1 MPAILQANRTYEI
14 FVPSLGRDVFMLASL
29 EGTEF
34 VSNTFL
40 FRADVLTETDGIDC
54 EALLRKPVV
63 IEIRREGGKPSRFI
77 HGCFNQIRLTG
88 KDSDP
93 PIRYYYECTIV
104 PWLWFLNL
112 ESDCRIFQNLDA
124 KEIIEK
130 VFKEHG
136 FNDFTF
142 KLQGALP
149 KREYTVQYRET
160 SFNFI
165 SRLLEEEGIFYFFEH
180 TEQKHQL
187 ILTNVNSVTAK
198 CPVVDTLPYGIGTN
212 NSAQGVVGE
221 MQSANTVHTGK
232 LTIQDFN
239 FELSNVSLLSTSA
252 GKLQAEVYEYPG
264 NYKKKD
270 EGTRLVKLRLE
281 EQEARLRTV
290 HASTVSTTLIPGYR
304 FTLTDHFDKKC
315 NVEYLVLELST
326 SLRNNL
332 MVQSSGT
339 GDGGSRS
346 SASFRAI
353 PFTVAY
359 RPPLVHKKPL
369 IHGVQTAIVTGK
381 TGEEIWTD
389 KYGRVKVQFHWDRL
403 GKKDENS
410 SLFIR
415 ISNTWAGAQWGQI
428 QIPRIGQEVIVSF
441 IEGDPD
447 RPIITGRVYN
457 DQNMPPYALPANQ
470 TQSGIK
476 SRSSKGGGAA
486 DFNEFRFEDK
496 KGSEQIYLH
505 AQKDFDEFIEN
516 KHTTTVRDSDQLITL
531 NKGNQKTTIEKGN
544 RDIQVDTGNIKELV
558 KMGNYNLEAT
568 AGKIGEKAA
577 QEIKNEVTPGTITM
591 TPAAI
596 ELKIGGSSI
605 KMTVASIDIQCGG
618 AKISLNPGMIMEQA
632 PMIKLN

>member
-1 MPAILQANRTYEI
+1 MPGILQENRAYEI
-14 FVPSLGRDVFMLASL
+14 FVPALGRDVFMLVAF
-29 EGTEF
+29 EGSEF
-34 VSNTFL
+34 VSNTFQ
-40 FRADVLTETDGIDC
+40 FRADVISETKGIDC

-63 IEIRREGGKPSRFI
+63 VEIKRDGGQPSRFI
-77 HGCFNQIRLTG
+77 HGCFAQVRLTG
-88 KDSDP
+88 KDTDP

-112 ESDCRIFQNLDA
+112 ETDCRIFQNLDA
-124 KEIIEK
+124 KEIITK
-130 VFKEHG
+130 VFQEHK
-136 FNDFTF
+136 FTDFTF
-142 KLQGALP
+142 KLEGALP

-160 SFNFI
+160 SLNFI

-198 CPVVDTLPYGIGTN
+198 CPVVDTMPYGLGTSN
-212 NSAQGVVGE
+212 AAQGVIGE
-221 MQSANTVHTGK
+221 MQSSNTVHTGK
-232 LTIQDFN
+232 LTIQDYN
-239 FELSNVSLLSTSA
+239 FELSNVNLLSTSS
-252 GKLQAEVYEYPG
+252 GKQLAEVYDYPG

-290 HASTVSTTLIPGYR
+290 SASTVSTSMIPGYR
-304 FTLTDHFDKKC
+304 FTLTDHFDDKC
-315 NVEYLVLELST
+315 NVEYLILEVST

-332 MVQSSGT
+332 MVTSSG
-339 GDGGSRS
+339 DKSSARS

-353 PFTVAY
+353 PFSVPY

-381 TGEEIWTD
+381 SGEEIWTD

-457 DQNMPPYALPANQ
+457 DQNMPPYTLPANQ

-476 SRSSKGGGAA
+476 SRSTKGGGAA

-496 KGSEQIYLH
+496 KGSEEIYLH
-505 AQKDFDEFIEN
+505 AQKDFVEFIEN
-516 KHTTTVRDSDQLITL
+516 KHTTTVRDSDQTITL
-531 NKGNQKTTIEKGN
+531 NKGNQKTTVEKGN
-544 RDIQVDTGNIKELV
+544 RDIQVDMGNIKELV

-577 QEIKNEVTPGTITM
+577 QEIKNEVVASTITV
-591 TPAAI
+591 TPAMI
-596 ELKIGGSSI
+596 ELKIGASSI
-605 KMTVASIDIQCGG
+605 KMTAATIDIACGA
-618 AKISLNPGMIMEQA
+618 AKISLNPGMIIEGA
-632 PMIKLN
+632 PLIKLN

>member
-1 MPAILQANRTYEI
+1 MPGILQENRAYEI
-14 FVPSLGRDVFMLASL
+14 FVPSLGRDVFMLVAF
-29 EGTEF
+29 EGSEF
-34 VSNTFL
+34 VSNTFQ
-40 FRADVLTETDGIDC
+40 FRADVISETKGIDC

-63 IEIRREGGKPSRFI
+63 VEIKRDGGNPSRFI
-77 HGCFNQIRLTG
+77 HGCFAQVRLTG
-88 KDSDP
+88 KDTDP

-112 ESDCRIFQNLDA
+112 ETDCRIFQNLDA
-124 KEIIEK
+124 KEIITK
-130 VFKEHG
+130 VFQEHK
-136 FNDFTF
+136 FTDFTF
-142 KLQGALP
+142 KLEGALP

-160 SFNFI
+160 SLNFI

-198 CPVVDTLPYGIGTN
+198 CPVVDKLPYGLGTSN
-212 NSAQGVVGE
+212 AAQGVIGE
-221 MQSANTVHTGK
+221 MQSSNTVHTGK
-232 LTIQDFN
+232 LTIQDYN
-239 FELSNVSLLSTSA
+239 FELSNVNLLATSS
-252 GKLQAEVYEYPG
+252 GKQLAEVYEYPG

-290 HASTVSTTLIPGYR
+290 SASTVSTSMIPGYR
-304 FTLTDHFDKKC
+304 FTLTDHFDDKC
-315 NVEYLVLELST
+315 NVEYLILEVST

-332 MVQSSGT
+332 MTASAG
-339 GDGGSRS
+339 GDGGARS

-353 PFTVAY
+353 PFSVPY
-359 RPPLVHKKPL
+359 RPALVHKKPL

-381 TGEEIWTD
+381 SGEEIWTD

-516 KHTTTVRDSDQLITL
+516 KHTTIVRDSDQLITL
-531 NKGNQKTTIEKGN
+531 NKGNQKTTVEKGN
-544 RDIQVDTGNIKELV
+544 RDIQVDMGNIKELV

-577 QEIKNEVTPGTITM
+577 QEIKNTVVASTITVTPAM
-591 TPAAI
+591 I
-596 ELKIGGSSI
+596 ELKIGASSI
-605 KMTVASIDIQCGG
+605 KMTAATIDIVCGG

-632 PMIKLN
+632 LMIKLN

>member
-1 MPAILQANRTYEI
+1 MPGILQENRAYEI
-14 FVPSLGRDVFMLASL
+14 FVPALGRDVFMLVAF
-29 EGTEF
+29 EGSEF
-34 VSNTFL
+34 VSNTFQ
-40 FRADVLTETDGIDC
+40 FRADVISETKGIDC

-63 IEIRREGGKPSRFI
+63 VEIKRDGGQPSRFI
-77 HGCFNQIRLTG
+77 HGCFAQVRLTG
-88 KDSDP
+88 KDTDP

-112 ESDCRIFQNLDA
+112 ETDCRIFQNLDA
-124 KEIIEK
+124 KEIITK
-130 VFKEHG
+130 VFQEHK
-136 FNDFTF
+136 FTDFTF
-142 KLQGALP
+142 KLEGALP

-160 SFNFI
+160 SLNFI

-198 CPVVDTLPYGIGTN
+198 CPVVDTMPYGLGTSN
-212 NSAQGVVGE
+212 AAQGVIGE
-221 MQSANTVHTGK
+221 MQSSNTVHTGK
-232 LTIQDFN
+232 LTIQDYN
-239 FELSNVSLLSTSA
+239 FELSNVNLLSTSS
-252 GKLQAEVYEYPG
+252 GKQLAEVYDYPG

-290 HASTVSTTLIPGYR
+290 SASTVSTSMIPGYR
-304 FTLTDHFDKKC
+304 FTLTDHFDDKC
-315 NVEYLVLELST
+315 NVEYLILEVST

-332 MVQSSGT
+332 MVTSSG
-339 GDGGSRS
+339 DKSSARS

-353 PFTVAY
+353 PFSVPY

-457 DQNMPPYALPANQ
+457 DQNMPPYTLPANQ

-476 SRSSKGGGAA
+476 SRSTKGGGAA

-496 KGSEQIYLH
+496 KGSEEIYLH
-505 AQKDFDEFIEN
+505 AQKDFVEFIEN
-516 KHTTTVRDSDQLITL
+516 KHTTTVRDSDQTITL
-531 NKGNQKTTIEKGN
+531 NKGNQKTTVEKGN
-544 RDIQVDTGNIKELV
+544 RDIQVDMGNIKELV

-577 QEIKNEVTPGTITM
+577 QEIKNEVVASTITV
-591 TPAAI
+591 TPAMI
-596 ELKIGGSSI
+596 ELKIGASSI
-605 KMTVASIDIQCGG
+605 KMTAATIDIACGA
-618 AKISLNPGMIMEQA
+618 AKISLNPGMIIEGA
-632 PMIKLN
+632 PLIKLN